1 MDPNVQL
8 NNIRASYRDIR
19 TQVDIA
25 LRAFVGDAPR
35 LGQVRTLASSL
46 LHAAQQQPGLMPPAE
61 YETLRSSLQLM
72 VSDLDDAR
80 YKSRDPPD
88 ETHLP
93 LIQTVHTGKRGR
105 PSQPIDRT
113 WLEHALKLRGPARV
127 AKALKCSAR
136 HVRREA
142 LRLGLAEPA
151 PPVFRPVEHPDGTS
165 TRIHTTQT
173 APVSTLTDA
182 ELDAILRD
190 VLSAYPRMGHVML
203 RGALIARGHRVPE
216 ARLIRWKFVIHC
228 FIDGFSRFVTA
239 IRVHTNN
246 RAATVLELF
255 LEGVRTHGMP
265 SRWRPGWRRI
275 EVGTAAHISG
285 AERLWFDVT
294 IGFGGK
300 WKTFFLELEHHD
312 DLN

>member
-1 MDPNVQL
+1 
-8 NNIRASYRDIR
+8 
-19 TQVDIA
+19 
-25 LRAFVGDAPR
+25 
-35 LGQVRTLASSL
+35 
-46 LHAAQQQPGLMPPAE
+46 MPPAE

-216 ARLIRWKFVIHC
+216 AR
-228 FIDGFSRFVTA
+228 
-239 IRVHTNN
+239 
-246 RAATVLELF
+246 
-255 LEGVRTHGMP
+255 VRTACVRIRGAPPDFARRRIIRKKYRVAGPNSLVHHDGQHGVSV
-265 SRWRPGWRRI
+265 SRCMLLFWSHSPVRTYTVEIRHPLLHRRLLALRHRHPRSHQQPCRHRLGVVLRGSAYSWNAQSSPWRPWHG
-275 EVGTAAHISG
+275 EPPSG
-285 AERLWFDVT
+285 GLD
-294 IGFGGK
+294 GG
-300 WKTFFLELEHHD
+300 ESR
-312 DLN
+312 